1 MFPWCTR
8 RASETAGR
16 IHLRQVSTGQP
27 PSSGDSRGAQPTM
40 KASYTA
46 LPRCLLLHPHIP
58 EVWIGHV
65 KRSSVDVLAH
75 GNEAGRVTVV
85 DVGDA
90 LPEEPLNVLLEP
102 IALLK
107 LPLDCPDY
115 PPPTGC

>member
-1 MFPWCTR
+1 M
-8 RASETAGR
+8 
-16 IHLRQVSTGQP
+16 
-27 PSSGDSRGAQPTM
+27 
-40 KASYTA
+40 
-46 LPRCLLLHPHIP
+46 
-58 EVWIGHV
+58 
-65 KRSSVDVLAH
+65 DVLAH

-115 PPPTGC
+115 PPPPVVWDR